1 MARYEFRAHFRC
13 CEDGIRDALHANH
26 GVGSKK
32 THKTSPNASK
42 RWPFRFSEMLRAAV
56 PCAAFPQETWG
67 RVRVQE
73 SPDGLELI
81 VNERLGISSLF
92 CFKTNFSW
100 LLWC

>member
-1 MARYEFRAHFRC
+1 
-13 CEDGIRDALHANH
+13 
-26 GVGSKK
+26 
-32 THKTSPNASK
+32 
-42 RWPFRFSEMLRAAV
+42 MLRAAV